1 MARSPPALG
10 ASAAVNAVVLLT
22 ILLNPYSTV
31 YIYAVLP
38 VPAALLGLLYIGGDM
53 FGVLGVSTILQLVS
67 MCEQESFSVLASMTG
82 TSKRHCC

>member
-10 ASAAVNAVVLLT
+10 ASAAVNAVVLLSV
-22 ILLNPYSTV
+22 LLNPYSTV

-53 FGVLGVSTILQLVS
+53 FGALGV
-67 MCEQESFSVLASMTG
+67 
-82 TSKRHCC
+82 RHTT

>member
-10 ASAAVNAVVLLT
+10 ASAAVNAVVLLN
-22 ILLNPYSTV
+22 ILMYPKSTV

-53 FGVLGVSTILQLVS
+53 FGALGVSLHAA
-67 MCEQESFSVLASMTG
+67 FSTTLLCT
-82 TSKRHCC
+82 

>member
-1 MARSPPALG
+1 MREANRARSPPALG

-22 ILLNPYSTV
+22 ILTYPYSTV

-53 FGVLGVSTILQLVS
+53 FGVLGVRQLHTVQCD
-67 MCEQESFSVLASMTG
+67 MC
-82 TSKRHCC
+82 